1 MTDRT
6 ASAGRAVERSK
17 SARRGGPS
25 GRQAVG
31 DYVGQPAGDAAQAV
45 RRAGLRPGLDRSFG
59 CAEELIGLVVAQEP
73 TAGSSMARNGMVT
86 LYVAAPGS
94 EPIDEG
100 ADAAQVESDGLEP
113 AAVASVG
120 VEQAEAASVPARA
133 RRRKRGRAG
142 RAAPVVNASPAP
154 APPDCASASELPT
167 VVLALPAVEPPWE
180 WQPEPGGPDG
190 EPLDGVAP
198 EELGEEAA
206 ADEEFVVHV
215 EDVLAGRSGPVRWR
229 GVYPRRRAVCELG
242 AGRGVRAW
250 LREHWL
256 AGSAVGVAVLLWAI
270 VGFASALDGQHSH
283 SPAATATT
291 ITRSDRAA
299 TRDRTQASKRAPA
312 PSSTTPRAWP
322 RFAARIG
329 QARPVFRARQRR
341 PAPSRVREIVA
352 APVAPV
358 GEAPVSQ
365 AAPTTAPVTAPSTSR
380 ASAPPSAAPEQR
392 GGGLF
397 SP

>member
-100 ADAAQVESDGLEP
+100 TDAARVESGGPEP
-113 AAVASVG
+113 AAVASVEA
-120 VEQAEAASVPARA
+120 EQAEAASAPARV
-133 RRRKRGRAG
+133 RRRKRGRAR
-142 RAAPVVNASPAP
+142 RAAPVFDAPPAP
-154 APPDCASASELPT
+154 APPDRASASELPT
-167 VVLALPAVEPPWE
+167 VVLAQPAVEPPWE
-180 WQPEPGGPDG
+180 WQPEPGEPDG
-190 EPLDGVAP
+190 EPLDDEAP

-215 EDVLAGRSGPVRWR
+215 EDVLAGRSGPARWR
-229 GVYPRRRAVCELG
+229 GVYPRRRAAPR
-242 AGRGVRAW
+242 AGRWPRCSCMVARASRW
-250 LREHWL
+250 RAPLSARRSCCGRSSASPLRWTASTRTPRL
-256 AGSAVGVAVLLWAI
+256 
-270 VGFASALDGQHSH
+270 ASA
-283 SPAATATT
+283 
-291 ITRSDRAA
+291 ITRSERPA
-299 TRDRTQASKRAPA
+299 TRHRTQASKRAPA
-312 PSSTTPRAWP
+312 PSSRTLRAAPRS
-322 RFAARIG
+322 AARTA
-329 QARPVFRARQRR
+329 QPRPVFRARRRR
-341 PAPSRVREIVA
+341 PAAAPVRETVA
-352 APVAPV
+352 PPVAPV
-358 GEAPVSQ
+358 GEAPVPQ
-365 AAPTTAPVTAPSTSR
+365 APPAAAPVPAAAPP
-380 ASAPPSAAPEQR
+380 ASAPPAAAPEQT